1 MEKTSRPRLAR
12 ALRLTALTLVAAL
25 TLAPTTMAAPSHVPL
40 PKHMV
45 TQEQTNAQPKKDEV
59 VYATMG
65 LDGEIN
71 EIAVV
76 NAFLD
81 SNGTI
86 NDSGNYTQT
95 VNLTN
100 DDEIKRNGNN
110 IRVTTKPG
118 DFYYQGNLSST
129 NMPWLVGFK
138 YYLDGNEITPEN
150 LAGKSGQLK
159 IIVDVKQNK
168 NIDSVYFDNYLLQIS
183 VNLPNE
189 HFKEVEAKD
198 ATIASASN
206 TTVVNLALMPQ
217 TERQFEIT
225 ARATQAYLGQI
236 QIAGLPFSMALD
248 LPNLDQ
254 YTSDLVKLRDAISQL
269 NNGIQSYGAG
279 VNQLANGVESYT
291 SGVNQLAGGVEQ
303 LASKLGEVNTALD
316 QLAPASQQLAGGLND
331 YASGMHSFANGLAGA
346 AAGSNDLSAGLTQA
360 AAGAKKLSDSGAQ
373 IRPLIQSATQAA
385 DMIDQL
391 INYLKTLDPNDIN
404 PIAAQLHSLATQ
416 LQNLAAAS
424 SAAQMADTVTRL
436 DAAIAANDQAI
447 EDLDA
452 VAAALANPN
461 LAALGADPNSSDT
474 QTLTQYMAN
483 QAAELTTISS
493 ELKTQQDEL
502 RAVSA
507 QLTALSGRLAAIS
520 QTATAMANAANQ
532 VADTLEDLGA
542 PNSQTIAKLEGFS
555 QQLRAMFTGLGA
567 YLDGV
572 DQLSEA
578 LNGRPATP
586 TDPGQE
592 GLASGLNKLS
602 AGLSDLSTA
611 AGGLAGGADKLA
623 GGASQL
629 SDGVVQLR
637 DGFRLIPLNQ
647 FGGINTLVTGG
658 NTLATGARE
667 LASGTGALTSGAQ
680 QLADSTADI
689 DVQMKQKMTA
699 ELEKFQPKDFQL
711 ISFVDPTNTDVER
724 VQFVYVANAQTT
736 PKAEEPAEDKTKTS
750 SWWQRI
756 LELFK

>member
-25 TLAPTTMAAPSHVPL
+25 AMAPATVAAPSPLSL
-40 PKHMV
+40 PKRV
-45 TQEQTNAQPKKDEV
+45 ITQEQTTTHPKKDEV

-100 DDEIKRNGNN
+100 DDEIKRDGND
-110 IRVTTKPG
+110 IRIATKPG

-129 NMPWLVGFK
+129 NMPWVVNFK

-159 IIVDVKQNK
+159 IVVDVKQNE

-183 VNLPNE
+183 INLPNE
-189 HFKEVEAKD
+189 YFKEVEAKD

-206 TTVVNLALMPQ
+206 ATVVNFALMPK

-225 ARATQAYLGQI
+225 TRATQAYLGQI

-254 YTSDLVKLRDAISQL
+254 YTCDLVKLRDAISQL
-269 NNGIQSYGAG
+269 NNGIQGYGAG

-291 SGVNQLAGGVEQ
+291 SGVNQLAGGVGQ
-303 LASKLGEVNTALD
+303 LADNLGGVSAALEK
-316 QLAPASQQLAGGLND
+316 LAPASQELAGGLDD
-331 YASGMHSFANGLAGA
+331 YAAGVHSFANGLASTSAGA
-346 AAGSNDLSAGLTQA
+346 NDLSAGLDRV
-360 AAGAKKLSDSGAQ
+360 AAGAKELSEAGAQ
-373 IRPLIQSATQAA
+373 MRPYLEFAAQATQAL
-385 DMIDQL
+385 DQL
-391 INYLKTLDPNDIN
+391 IDYLKTLDPNDVN

-416 LQNLAAAS
+416 LQSLAAAS

-461 LAALGADPNSSDT
+461 LAALGADPSSSDT

-502 RAVSA
+502 RSISA
-507 QLTALSGRLAAIS
+507 QLTALSAQLATIS
-520 QTATAMANAANQ
+520 QTATTLADIANQ
-532 VADTLEDLGA
+532 AADTLEDLGT
-542 PNSQTIAKLEGFS
+542 PNSQTIATLEEFSNKLHTI
-555 QQLRAMFTGLGA
+555 LDGLNA

-592 GLASGLNKLS
+592 GLASGLSKLS
-602 AGLSDLSTA
+602 TGLNDLSRA
-611 AGGLAGGADKLA
+611 AGGLASGADELA

-629 SDGVVQLR
+629 SDGVVHLR

-647 FGGINTLVTGG
+647 FGGINTLITGG
-658 NTLATGARE
+658 NSLASGARE
-667 LASGTGALTSGAQ
+667 LVSGTGSLTSGAQ

-711 ISFVDPTNTDVER
+711 ISFVDPANTDVER

-736 PKAEEPAEDKTKTS
+736 PKAEEPTTDKTKTS